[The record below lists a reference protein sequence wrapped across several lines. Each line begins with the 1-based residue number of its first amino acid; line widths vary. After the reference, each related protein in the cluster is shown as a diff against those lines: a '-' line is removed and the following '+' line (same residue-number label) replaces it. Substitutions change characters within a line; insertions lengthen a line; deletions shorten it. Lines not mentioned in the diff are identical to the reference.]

1 MEAFVRNLKRV
12 LYSSVIPLLAGM
24 ALAAPQY
31 SSTIPG
37 GSDILVRVNETID
50 SRTADEGR
58 IYDAVIDQDV
68 FDTNGGVA
76 IRKGAKAEVLVR
88 RVEPKKELALDL
100 QSVIIDGRRYFVN
113 TDDYEKT
120 QGRKS
125 VGANGRTA
133 KYLGGGAIF
142 GTILGAL
149 GGGGKGAAIGA
160 LSGAAG
166 GGVLQVLTRGKA
178 VKVPSESVLTFR
190 LERPLHLFPARE

>member
-100 QSVIIDGRRYFVN
+100 QSVI
-113 TDDYEKT
+113 
-120 QGRKS
+120 
-125 VGANGRTA
+125 
-133 KYLGGGAIF
+133 
-142 GTILGAL
+142 
-149 GGGGKGAAIGA
+149 
-160 LSGAAG
+160 
-166 GGVLQVLTRGKA
+166 
-178 VKVPSESVLTFR
+178 
-190 LERPLHLFPARE
+190 